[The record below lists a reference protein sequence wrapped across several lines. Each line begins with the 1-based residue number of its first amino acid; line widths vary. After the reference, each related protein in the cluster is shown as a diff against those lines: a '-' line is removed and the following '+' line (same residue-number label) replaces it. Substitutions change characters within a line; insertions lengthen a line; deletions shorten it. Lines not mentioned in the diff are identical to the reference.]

1 MGRASGSE
9 GKGVGLLMH
18 GLGSCC
24 PIGSVAWW
32 YLGAVLSQAHKSAR
46 GLLRKGEELTLES
59 PVGGCMGGALHTG
72 SETLETLLS
81 EGISHSFY
89 S

>member
-1 MGRASGSE
+1 M
-9 GKGVGLLMH
+9 GLLMH

-24 PIGSVAWW
+24 SIGSVAWW
-32 YLGAVLSQAHKSAR
+32 HLGAVLSQAHKSAR
-46 GLLRKGEELTLES
+46 GPLRKGEELTLES
-59 PVGGCMGGALHTG
+59 PVVGSMGGALHTG
-72 SETLETLLS
+72 SETLETPFS